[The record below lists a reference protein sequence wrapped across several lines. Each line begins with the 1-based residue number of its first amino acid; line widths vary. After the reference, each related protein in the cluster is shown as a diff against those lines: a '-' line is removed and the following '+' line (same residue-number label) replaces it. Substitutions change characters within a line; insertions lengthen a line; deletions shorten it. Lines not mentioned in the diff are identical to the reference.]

1 MDVTFDFLFLTYTG
15 GVCLVHLVALV
26 TDAGITLGRV
36 VAQPLAT
43 DVRVHLALIH
53 LWPRERKRERGGRE
67 RRKPHAT
74 LQILNTKIQ
83 FLYARHKQIY
93 SIPAN
98 VLSSP

>member
-26 TDAGITLGRV
+26 TGAGITLGSV
-36 VAQPLAT
+36 VADPLAT

-53 LWPRERKRERGGRE
+53 LWPRERKREIEEGE

-74 LQILNTKIQ
+74 LQILNTNMQ
-83 FLYARHKQIY
+83 FRYARHKQIY